1 MKRPAPLFVQ
11 DHGAF
16 LPAVVIEYHSVM
28 RRVLIALGVCLAIAT
43 AVGQACAQSAAPES
57 ASSSYGAPPD
67 ASGSS
72 ASPDYASS
80 APNAGGAGALIDTRG
95 YTKDQTTSQALT
107 DYLTQHKLPLVGAQV
122 LNGPSGGRAVVL
134 YGFTGTDFGKGD
146 AVTKAR
152 KYLNDPTV
160 VVENRIKVNPG
171 LLTANKSGA
180 NTDAGSGGAA
190 VADNSPDPADNMP
203 GANSY
208 VQHQNDLQQYA
219 QSQANGPSA
228 NGPPGNGSS
237 MSALSPLV
245 IMALG
250 MGLAIVSNGA
260 ISIGSG
266 SSGPPGF
273 GSPGFGP
280 PGSFGGAPYNPYPGY
295 PSGTPNSNPN
305 GP

>member
-1 MKRPAPLFVQ
+1 MQ
-11 DHGAF
+11 
-16 LPAVVIEYHSVM
+16 
-28 RRVLIALGVCLAIAT
+28 RVRIALGVWFAIA
-43 AVGQACAQSAAPES
+43 AGQAWAQSAAPYP
-57 ASSSYGAPPD
+57 ASSSHGAPPEAND
-67 ASGSS
+67 PS
-72 ASPDYASS
+72 ASPDYAGS
-80 APNAGGAGALIDTRG
+80 APNAGGASALIDTKG
-95 YTKDQTTSQALT
+95 YTRDQSTSQALT

-122 LNGPSGGRAVVL
+122 LKGPSGDRAVVL

-146 AVTKAR
+146 AASKTR
-152 KYLNDPTV
+152 KYLQDPAV
-160 VVENRIKVNPG
+160 VVDNRIRVNPN
-171 LLTANKSGA
+171 LLTGNNSGA
-180 NTDAGSGGAA
+180 APATGSGGAA

-203 GANSY
+203 GADSY

-219 QSQANGPSA
+219 QSQANGS
-228 NGPPGNGSS
+228 PGNGNGAS
-237 MSALSPLV
+237 MSALSPLM

-273 GSPGFGP
+273 GPPGFGP